1 MTTSTERRLVSLKR
15 EVAAAAAEL
24 YDEIWAG
31 IVAAATATGAHA
43 WRFSAASDPTLRL
56 EFLEFKAGAD
66 PRSATEAGALLGRLD
81 REIAPAIVEEWLE
94 DR

>member
-43 WRFSAASDPTLRL
+43 WRFSAEGETTSFI
-56 EFLEFKAGAD
+56 EFLEDRRGSD
-66 PRSATEAGALLGRLD
+66 PRSDAALEASLRRLD
-81 REIAPAIVEEWLE
+81 EIASGGVEEWE
-94 DR
+94 DA